1 MLKCNSFAMAQILGE
16 RFLRITF
23 CLVANENEEME
34 AEDDNLSE
42 EEANFLSITRQLG
55 AANEPS
61 EDMAV
66 KLDAIYFSSKAEN
79 NATINKP
86 KSIHTKHTP
95 LHFNHKTHI
104 LFPKILHQ
112 KTKPKKTKHVCIS
125 TTKQTPSR
133 TRRWV
138 LKGNEKDA
146 HFWERR

>member
-1 MLKCNSFAMAQILGE
+1 MAQILGE

-112 KTKPKKTKHVCIS
+112 KDKTQKKQTCLHFNNKANPKKNKKMGI
-125 TTKQTPSR
+125 
-133 TRRWV
+133 
-138 LKGNEKDA
+138 KG
-146 HFWERR
+146 